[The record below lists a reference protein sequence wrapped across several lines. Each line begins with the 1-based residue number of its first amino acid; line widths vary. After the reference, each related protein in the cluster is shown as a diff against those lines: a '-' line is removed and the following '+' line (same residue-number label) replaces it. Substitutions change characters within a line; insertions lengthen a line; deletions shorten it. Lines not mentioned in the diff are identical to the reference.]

1 MINPLDAFSALGKI
15 QMPGAAGTTQGQ
27 AINAPS
33 IGNIPGLNGTAPA
46 SDFQNLLQPQGVQ
59 ATQPAGLN
67 TIPDIAI
74 NGASGAGPTT
84 WGHMAQQMVMAV
96 NNQQQTAAAKVNDV
110 LAGGPTP
117 VHEAMVASEEASLS
131 FEFLGEMRN
140 KIVDAYNQVMQMQV

>member
-1 MINPLDAFSALGKI
+1 MMINPLDALSALGKI
-15 QMPGAAGTTQGQ
+15 QMPTTAGQ

-33 IGNIPGLNGTAPA
+33 IGNVPGLNGTSPA
-46 SDFQNLLQPQGVQ
+46 SEAFQNLLQPAQGVQ
-59 ATQPAGLN
+59 AANPAAAMN
-67 TIPDIAI
+67 SIPDIAI
-74 NGASGAGPTT
+74 TGASGAGPTT

-96 NNQQQTAAAKVNDV
+96 NNQQATAAAKVNDV

-117 VHEAMVASEEASLS
+117 VHEAMVASEEAGLS